1 MPRPVIGPKIRDRR
15 HELGITQVGL
25 AARLGISP
33 SYLNLI
39 EGNKR
44 SIAGTLLRRIA
55 QELGLGTED
64 LDGAAERRLISDL
77 GEIAGEPWLASL
89 ALDAG
94 SGSDLASRHN
104 GWARALI
111 ALHRAWRDRD
121 QAVMALSDRL
131 SQDPFLG
138 DAVHNLLTR
147 VAAIRS
153 SSEILAAVEDLA
165 PDEQRR
171 FAAIVGDESAR
182 LADVAQALAAFFDK
196 EHAGARPAMP
206 VEAVDDFLLD
216 RNNHFPALE
225 EVAQSFRAAL
235 HVDDCDERALL
246 DYLRREHALDIQ
258 PYAPLA
264 GARAATAAFD
274 AQARTLS
281 IDASAPAATRRFEL
295 ARVAAELFHR
305 GAPIGAEVD
314 ASPLL
319 AAPAAR
325 RRASRVLSSYVAGAI
340 VLPYEAFHAAAVQ
353 ARYDVEHLAQRFGAS
368 FEQVCH
374 RLTTL
379 RRPGSEGIPFGLVR
393 VDAAGFVTK
402 RFPLPHLLLPRY
414 GNACPIW
421 ALYGAF
427 QTPGTVVRQLA
438 EFPAG
443 DRFLFIARTVEKSR
457 PAFAMPRRLM
467 AVMLACDALHGDRTI
482 YGDGMDLASSAPATP
497 VGANC
502 RSCARR
508 DCAYREEDPII
519 DA

>member
-1 MPRPVIGPKIRDRR
+1 MPRPVIGPRIRDRR

-25 AARLGISP
+25 AAKLGISP

-55 QELGLGTED
+55 QELGLGIED

-121 QAVMALSDRL
+121 QTVMALSDRL

-138 DAVHNLLTR
+138 DAVHDLLTR

-153 SSEILAAVEDLA
+153 SSEILAAVDDLA
-165 PDEQRR
+165 ADDQRR

-196 EHAGARPAMP
+196 GHAGARPAMP

-225 EVAQSFRAAL
+225 DVAQAFRAAL
-235 HVDDCDERALL
+235 RVDDCDERALL
-246 DYLRREHALDIQ
+246 EYLRRAHAIDVQ
-258 PYAPLA
+258 PRAPA
-264 GARAATAAFD
+264 SARAATTALD

-281 IDASAPAATRRFEL
+281 VDRGAPATTRRFEL
-295 ARVAAELFHR
+295 ARIAAELFHG
-305 GAPIGAEVD
+305 GAPILAEID

-340 VLPYEAFHAAAVQ
+340 VLPYEPFHAAAVQ
-353 ARYDVEHLAQRFGAS
+353 ARYDVEQLAQRFGAS

-379 RRPGSEGIPFGLVR
+379 RRPGAEGIPFGLVR

-421 ALYGAF
+421 PLYGAF
-427 QTPGTVVRQLA
+427 QMPGSIVRQLA
-438 EFPAG
+438 EFPTG
-443 DRFLFIARTVEKSR
+443 DRFLFVARTVEKSR
-457 PAFAMPRRLM
+457 PSFAMPRRLM

-502 RSCARR
+502 RSCGRR
-508 DCAYREEDPII
+508 ECAYREEDPII

>member
-1 MPRPVIGPKIRDRR
+1 MMPRPVIGPKIRDRR

-55 QELGLGTED
+55 EELGLGVED

-131 SQDPFLG
+131 SQDPFLS
-138 DAVHNLLTR
+138 DAVHDLLTR

-196 EHAGARPAMP
+196 DHAGARPAMP
-206 VEAVDDFLLD
+206 VEA
-216 RNNHFPALE
+216 
-225 EVAQSFRAAL
+225 
-235 HVDDCDERALL
+235 VDDCDERALL
-246 DYLRREHALDIQ
+246 DYLRREHALDVQ
-258 PYAPLA
+258 PQARRS
-264 GARAATAAFD
+264 GARPAAAVFD
-274 AQARTLS
+274 AQARTLA
-281 IDASAPAATRRFEL
+281 IDASAPAATRRFEV
-295 ARVAAELFHR
+295 ARIAAELFHR
-305 GAPIGAEVD
+305 GAPISAETD

-379 RRPGSEGIPFGLVR
+379 RRPGSEGVPFGLVR

-438 EFPAG
+438 EFPTG
-443 DRFLFIARTVEKSR
+443 DRFLFVARTVEKSR

>member
-25 AARLGISP
+25 AARLGISA

-55 QELGLGTED
+55 HELGLGVED

-121 QAVMALSDRL
+121 QAAMALSDRL
-131 SQDPFLG
+131 SHDPFLG

-153 SSEILAAVEDLA
+153 SSEILAAIEDLA
-165 PDEQRR
+165 PDEQRK
-171 FAAIVGDESAR
+171 FATIVGDESAR

-225 EVAQSFRAAL
+225 EVAQAFRAAL

-246 DYLRREHALDIQ
+246 DYLRREHALDVKS
-258 PYAPLA
+258 AAAA
-264 GARAATAAFD
+264 GSPPGTTAFDPQARA
-274 AQARTLS
+274 LS

-295 ARVAAELFHR
+295 ARIAAELFHR
-305 GAPIGAEVD
+305 GAPISAEID

-353 ARYDVEHLAQRFGAS
+353 ARYDVEYLAQRFGAS

-379 RRPGSEGIPFGLVR
+379 RRPGSEGIAFGLVR

-438 EFPAG
+438 EFPNG
-443 DRFLFIARTVEKSR
+443 DRFLFVARTVEKSR

-502 RSCARR
+502 RSCGRR

>member
-25 AARLGISP
+25 ASRLGISP

-55 QELGLGTED
+55 QELGLALED

-94 SGSDLASRHN
+94 SGSDLASRHH

-153 SSEILAAVEDLA
+153 SAEILAAVEDLA

-206 VEAVDDFLLD
+206 VEAVDDFLVD

-225 EVAQSFRAAL
+225 EVARSFREAL
-235 HVDDCDERALL
+235 RGDCDERALL
-246 DYLRREHALDIQ
+246 DYLQREHALDVQ
-258 PYAPLA
+258 SHAPLA
-264 GARAATAAFD
+264 GARGPATAALD

-295 ARVAAELFHR
+295 ARIAAELFHG
-305 GAPIGAEVD
+305 GAPIRAEID

-325 RRASRVLSSYVAGAI
+325 RRAGRVLSSYVAGAI
-340 VLPYEAFHAAAVQ
+340 VLPYEAFHAAAVR
-353 ARYDVEHLAQRFGAS
+353 ARYDVEHLAQRFGVS

-379 RRPGSEGIPFGLVR
+379 RRPGSEAIAFGLVR

-427 QTPGTVVRQLA
+427 QTPGAVVRQLA

-443 DRFLFIARTVEKSR
+443 DRFLFVARTVEKSR
-457 PAFAMPRRLM
+457 PAFTMPRRLM
-467 AVMLACDALHGDRTI
+467 AVMLACDALHGDRTV
-482 YGDGMDLASSAPATP
+482 YGDGIDLASSAPATP

-502 RSCARR
+502 RSCGRC